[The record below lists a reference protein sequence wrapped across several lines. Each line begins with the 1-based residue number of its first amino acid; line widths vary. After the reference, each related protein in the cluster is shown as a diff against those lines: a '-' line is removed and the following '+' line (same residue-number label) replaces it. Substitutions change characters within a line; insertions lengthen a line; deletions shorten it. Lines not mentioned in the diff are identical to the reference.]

1 MTHDTPSMP
10 SALADA
16 ANRLSV
22 TSDGNV
28 IPAVYWLPSSPC
40 KGVILACHGGS
51 GHKLSPAIL
60 AIAGVCLPLGLAVVA
75 IDGPVQ
81 GERRADGNLDPQVA
95 VRSFREAWQAGIGRT
110 SMAAEMGAALDAFL
124 ALPGCADLPV
134 GYVGVSMG
142 TGYGLPLLATDKRFA
157 AAAIGLWGI
166 NYPGSE
172 HLAGYAREVLCP
184 VWFTQQ
190 WNDQTFDREGTFALF
205 DAIGASDKRL
215 VAYPG
220 PHRELEAERLSDAI
234 AFLSSRLLPAGEKG
248 SRS

>member
-1 MTHDTPSMP
+1 
-10 SALADA
+10 
-16 ANRLSV
+16 
-22 TSDGNV
+22 
-28 IPAVYWLPSSPC
+28 
-40 KGVILACHGGS
+40 
-51 GHKLSPAIL
+51 
-60 AIAGVCLPLGLAVVA
+60 
-75 IDGPVQ
+75 
-81 GERRADGNLDPQVA
+81 
-95 VRSFREAWQAGIGRT
+95 
-110 SMAAEMGAALDAFL
+110 MAAEMGAALDAFL
-124 ALPGCADLPV
+124 ALPGCARLPV

-142 TGYGLPLLATDKRFA
+142 TAYGIPLLASDRRIG

-172 HLAGYAREVLCP
+172 HLVGHARNILCP

-234 AFLSSRLLPAGEKG
+234 AFLASRLLRAEKEG
-248 SRS
+248 ARS